1 MRFASFAARRG
12 RSGPGQFTFGTKAE
26 TLVRAASRL
35 TRARVLPLLYF
46 TAGEWSA
53 GKEPI
58 LRRIRASFDGA
69 ALAVRSSALHED
81 GAGESMAGRF
91 RSVLGVDRRDP
102 AALGRA
108 IESVI
113 ASCPKE
119 ARNQVLVQPML
130 TDIAVCGVITTRVLE
145 SGAPYYVLSYDDT
158 SGRTD
163 TITGG
168 VGASKTVYVF
178 REAAPADM
186 LSARVR
192 RWIAFAR
199 EVERLTGG
207 LPIELEFGET
217 RSGAL
222 FLLQVRRI
230 STDARKNWQAPTLER
245 FRVMLKEA
253 EAYFAARSERRAGL
267 LGKRTILSEMS
278 DWNPAEMIG
287 TAPQALAASLYR
299 LLVTDHVWRDARAS
313 MGYRAPA
320 GESLMVFLGGRPY
333 IDLRNSFNSFLP
345 GGLDDAVGE
354 RIVNAWLARVDA
366 HPELH
371 DKVEF
376 DVAQTALD
384 FCFEADHR
392 SRYPD
397 LLSRRAFQAYRAAL
411 RALTAGCLAPGA
423 AGSLALALE
432 KVRELERRQS
442 RRAAGAGPAAWKT
455 HPLQGARALL
465 EECRM
470 LGTLPFAVI
479 ARHAF
484 IAEALLRSAE
494 RREAFAPG
502 RLDRFRQSLTTVAG
516 QLVSAMRSA
525 YASAAAR
532 RKFLARFGH
541 LRPGTY
547 DILSPRYDER
557 PDLFEDQR
565 PLEQTQRAARPRF
578 ALTPAESRELRGLLA
593 EAGLDA
599 VTPAELMRYCAAA
612 IVGREHAKFVFSRN
626 LSDALSLIARWG
638 EEAGLTREELANLPI
653 EMMLE
658 SFVRP
663 TLTGHLSHLKAVA
676 GHHNALGHAYH
687 AIPLSYLIRSVHD
700 IHVVPV
706 HRSAPNFVTRERI
719 VGPVRY
725 LDGRK
730 GGKGLADRVVCIENA
745 DPGFDWIF
753 ARGIAGLITKYGGAN
768 SHMAIR
774 CAELGLPAA
783 IGIGEQLFGR
793 VVAAARVNL
802 NCLDR
807 TILPLD

>member
-1 MRFASFAARRG
+1 MPRFR
-12 RSGPGQFTFGTKAE
+12 FGTKAE
-26 TLVRAASRL
+26 SLARVAPAL
-35 TRARVLPLLYF
+35 KRARVLPLVYF
-46 TAGEWSA
+46 TAAEWIA
-53 GKEPI
+53 GKAAI
-58 LRRIRASFDGA
+58 LRRIRSSFDGP
-69 ALAVRSSALHED
+69 ALAVRSSALLED

-91 RSVLGVDRRDP
+91 RSLLGVDRRDP

-108 IESVI
+108 IDSVF
-113 ASCPKE
+113 ASCPPV

-130 TDIAVCGVITTRVLE
+130 TDIAVSGVITSHVLA

-178 REAAPADM
+178 REAVNEDM

-192 RWIAFAR
+192 RWVAFAR

-217 RSGAL
+217 KRGGLIL
-222 FLLQVRRI
+222 FQVRRI
-230 STDARKNWQAPTLER
+230 SGNARANWQAPSLKR
-245 FRVMLKEA
+245 FTVMLKEA
-253 EAYFAARSERRAGL
+253 ETYFAARSERRAGL

-287 TAPQALAASLYR
+287 TAPQMLAASLYR
-299 LLVTDHVWRDARAS
+299 LLVTDHVWRDARAA
-313 MGYRAPA
+313 MGYRVPA

-345 GGLDDAVGE
+345 QGVDDDSGE
-354 RIVNAWLARVDA
+354 RIVNAWLQRVDE

-376 DVAQTALD
+376 EVAQTALD
-384 FCFEADHR
+384 FCFEADHA
-392 SRYPD
+392 SRYPQ
-397 LLSRRAFQAYRAAL
+397 LLPRRAFQAYRAAL
-411 RALTAGCLAPGA
+411 RSLTAGCLAPGA
-423 AGSLALALE
+423 AGSLAVALGRV
-432 KVRELERRQS
+432 KELERRQ
-442 RRAAGAGPAAWKT
+442 RRRESGAGPAAWTT

-465 EECRM
+465 EECRL
-470 LGTLPFAVI
+470 LGTLPFAIV

-494 RREAFAPG
+494 RRGAFGPG
-502 RLDRFRQSLTTVAG
+502 RLERFRQSLETVAG
-516 QLVSAMRSA
+516 QLVAAMRSA
-525 YASAAAR
+525 HDSGAAR
-532 RKFLARFGH
+532 RAFLARFGH

-547 DILSPRYDER
+547 DILSARYDER
-557 PDLFEDQR
+557 ADLFEDQR
-565 PLEQTQRAARPRF
+565 PAERARPPARRRF
-578 ALTPAESRELRGLLA
+578 ALTPSESRHLRGLLR
-593 EAGLDA
+593 EAGLPVA
-599 VTPAELMRYCAAA
+599 PQEMMRYCAAA
-612 IVGREHAKFVFSRN
+612 ITGREHAKFVFSRN

-638 EEAGLTREELANLPI
+638 EDAGLTREELANLPI
-653 EMMLE
+653 EMMLD

-663 TLTGHLSHLKAVA
+663 TLTGHLDHLKAVA
-676 GHHNALGHAYH
+676 GHHSALGLAYH

-706 HRSAPNFVTRERI
+706 HRSAPNFVTRER
-719 VGPVRY
+719 VVASVRHV
-725 LDGRK
+725 DGRK

-753 ARGIAGLITKYGGAN
+753 TRGIKGLITKYGGAN

-783 IGIGEQLFGR
+783 IGVGEQLFGR
-793 VVAAARVNL
+793 VVQAARVNL

-807 TILPLD
+807 TIVAVD

>member
-1 MRFASFAARRG
+1 MQLVSFAAKRRKSGRG
-12 RSGPGQFTFGTKAE
+12 RFSFGTKAE
-26 TLVRAASRL
+26 SLARIAPL
-35 TRARVLPLLYF
+35 LKRARVLPLLYF
-46 TAGEWSA
+46 TAAEWTA
-53 GKEPI
+53 GREAI
-58 LRRIRASFDGA
+58 LRRIRSSFAGPS
-69 ALAVRSSALHED
+69 LAVRSSALQED
-81 GAGESMAGRF
+81 GATDSMAGKF
-91 RSVLGVDRRDP
+91 RSFLDVERDDP
-102 AALGRA
+102 AAIGRA
-108 IESVI
+108 VDAVF
-113 ASCPKE
+113 ASCPPA

-130 TDIAVCGVITTRVLE
+130 TGIAVSGVITSRVLA

-168 VGASKTVYVF
+168 VGASKTVFVF
-178 REAAPADM
+178 REATREDI

-192 RWIAFAR
+192 RWVAFSKEA
-199 EVERLTGG
+199 ERLTGG
-207 LPIELEFGET
+207 MPIELEFGET
-217 RSGAL
+217 RGGGLVL
-222 FLLQVRRI
+222 FQVRRI
-230 STDARKNWQAPTLER
+230 SAGARGNWEAPSLER
-245 FRVMLKEA
+245 FRVMLEEA
-253 EAYFAARSERRAGL
+253 EAYFGARSERRAGL

-345 GGLDDAVGE
+345 GGLDDASGE

-376 DVAQTALD
+376 EVAQTALD

-423 AGSLALALE
+423 AGSLALSLD

-442 RRAAGAGPAAWKT
+442 RRAAGAGPAAWKI

-502 RLDRFRQSLTTVAG
+502 RLDRFRQSLTTVAS

-525 YASAAAR
+525 HASAAAR

-565 PLEQTQRAARPRF
+565 PVTQRAARPRF
-578 ALTPAESRELRGLLA
+578 ALAPAESRQLRGLLE

-612 IVGREHAKFVFSRN
+612 IVGREYAKFVFSRN

-638 EEAGLTREELANLPI
+638 EEAGLAREELANLPI

-676 GHHNALGHAYH
+676 EHHNALGHAYH

-700 IHVVPV
+700 IRVVPV
-706 HRSAPNFVTRERI
+706 HRSAPNFVTRVRV

-730 GGKGLADRVVCIENA
+730 GSKGLADRVVCIENA

-753 ARGIAGLITKYGGAN
+753 VRGIAGLITKYGGAN

-783 IGIGEQLFGR
+783 IGVGEQLFGR
-793 VVAAARVNL
+793 IVGAARVNL